1 MRANAMADSHS
12 TSFSVAF
19 ARQDKELAK
28 FALTPVPI
36 KSEVGDP
43 RCILGKDDTMRLVRL

>member
-1 MRANAMADSHS
+1 MRANAMADSHNA
-12 TSFSVAF
+12 SFSVAF

-43 RCILGKDDTMRLVRL
+43 LCILGKDDTMRSVRL